1 MRAARTRI
9 LYVQPAYFDPASYI
23 GGGERYPQNLA
34 RAVAAA
40 ADGDTE
46 ITIVS
51 FGSEAKRVAIAER
64 VRFPRN
70 LPRPRRQSTPP
81 SRSERRRR
89 SSLLRFPPS
98 RPSGTPATFRAG

>member
-1 MRAARTRI
+1 MRAARMRI

-46 ITIVS
+46 ITIAS
-51 FGSEAKRVAIAER
+51 FGSEARTASIER
-64 VRFPRN
+64 WWG
-70 LPRPRRQSTPP
+70 
-81 SRSERRRR
+81 SRM
-89 SSLLRFPPS
+89 PQ
-98 RPSGTPATFRAG
+98 